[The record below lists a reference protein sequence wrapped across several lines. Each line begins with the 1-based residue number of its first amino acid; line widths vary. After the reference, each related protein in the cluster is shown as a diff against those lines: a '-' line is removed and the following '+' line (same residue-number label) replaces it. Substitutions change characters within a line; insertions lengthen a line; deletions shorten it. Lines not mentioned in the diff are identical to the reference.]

1 MRLRSAG
8 LPETARFEL
17 QNPRNGRSTA
27 ADFAPAAIHCAGRAP
42 AGAWNETAVRQYR
55 RDPAG
60 PEEWRPPDPAIP
72 AREKRFHARKI
83 VAPDT
88 RVRMRPEWR
97 PLQ

>member
-8 LPETARFEL
+8 PREIGRFEL
-17 QNPRNGRSTA
+17 QSPRNGRSTA
-27 ADFAPAAIHCAGRAP
+27 ADFAPAAIHCAGCAP
-42 AGAWNETAVRQYR
+42 AGAWNEMAVRRYR
-55 RDPAG
+55 HNPAG
-60 PEEWRPPDPAIP
+60 REEWRPPDPAIP